1 MSKIESIPTKIN
13 NWEYMFLLDIDGHA
27 NNKNVSSALKDI
39 KKKSTFYKF
48 LGSYPKSI

>member
-27 NNKNVSSALKDI
+27 NSKNVTSALKDI